1 MVKSRKPKSPTPC
14 LSTVLWSPAS
24 FINLDIFSYYLLL
37 VFGIFIALCKMTKLF
52 VVPSPP
58 RCNFLMI
65 TDKHKC
71 PSMKLITLC
80 GCQLSIFLMD
90 ISKKFAFYHRFRD
103 TFYWFRTLFFR
114 VHFFFQ
120 CVFVFWV
127 VYMSQER
134 SKNTAIILSL
144 RCKKSEHSFD
154 RLWEVCLHWD
164 VM

>member
-24 FINLDIFSYYLLL
+24 FIHLDIFSYYLLL

-58 RCNFLMI
+58 RCNCLMI

-71 PSMKLITLC
+71 PSMKLITLS
-80 GCQLSIFLMD
+80 GCQLSIFWSTFQRNLHSTID
-90 ISKKFAFYHRFRD
+90 FEGD

-114 VHFFFQ
+114 VHFFSVRF
-120 CVFVFWV
+120 CFLSRVHE
-127 VYMSQER
+127 SRKKQEHCYH
-134 SKNTAIILSL
+134 TQ
-144 RCKKSEHSFD
+144 FT
-154 RLWEVCLHWD
+154 LHKERT
-164 VM
+164 